1 MFGAYYG
8 VSGGTDLFDLESRIG
23 VCMTSE
29 SETSKRRRPPTID
42 LTATEVESEKPASAQ
57 AAGPELNEG
66 APVKEEASESSS
78 FVHSG
83 SSIGTMVASGAAGAI
98 VVAAIVAVLDLSGY
112 LPRSQPAVQPAAP
125 AAAAD
130 SKAIADMTA
139 QLNKIQNA
147 LGAQQQPDPA
157 LVSRLTAIDAAEKS
171 LRDSIAAL
179 NTRVDQAA
187 GSAQAAQAQA
197 KSATDAAD
205 TAKSTA
211 QGGVPRDDIDK
222 LTGRIA
228 ALESTVKS
236 LSDSVKQLA
245 EGADDGAARL

>member
-78 FVHSG
+78 VHSG

-98 VVAAIVAVLDLSGY
+98 VVAAIVAV
-112 LPRSQPAVQPAAP
+112 
-125 AAAAD
+125 
-130 SKAIADMTA
+130 
-139 QLNKIQNA
+139 
-147 LGAQQQPDPA
+147 
-157 LVSRLTAIDAAEKS
+157 
-171 LRDSIAAL
+171 
-179 NTRVDQAA
+179 
-187 GSAQAAQAQA
+187 
-197 KSATDAAD
+197 
-205 TAKSTA
+205 
-211 QGGVPRDDIDK
+211 
-222 LTGRIA
+222 
-228 ALESTVKS
+228 
-236 LSDSVKQLA
+236 
-245 EGADDGAARL
+245 